1 MSSRQTAFTM
11 DLLLESG
18 IFGLL
23 ILLVSPA
30 LLLGGVLTLAL
41 TRSRKFLAIFAAL
54 AFLPLLLGLCGTWLG
69 YRQIDAAV
77 AAGQIRVPGHPQGI
91 FVHARREA
99 RSAAWLG
106 GMATAGLLVAA
117 GMGILVVKEGEPGCS

>member
-1 MSSRQTAFTM
+1 M
-11 DLLLESG
+11 DLLLKSG

-30 LLLGGVLTLAL
+30 LLLGGVLALAL
-41 TRSRKFLAIFAAL
+41 TQSRKFLAIFAAL

-69 YRQIDAAV
+69 YRQIDAV
-77 AAGQIRVPGHPQGI
+77 VDAAREAGHTIYPDHPQGL
-91 FVHARREA
+91 VAQGRREA
-99 RSAAWLG
+99 RSSSWLG

-117 GMGILVVKEGEPGCS
+117 GMGILVVKEGYASAD